1 MNGSPFGR
9 GRRLAVLTL
18 VAVASTVS
26 VGAFFPF
33 YVGSWTAAYPTSS
46 SLDHVLNGTGDSCQL
61 CHRDGNG
68 GNGWNAYGWEIK
80 EIFNQTGDLDMA
92 ILDAEGVDSDG
103 DGNSNIDEIDADTQ
117 PGWTPGPNNTI
128 FFNNGSTQT
137 NQNPPA
143 GILGDLDPADDP
155 WVDLGFGLAGTN
167 GVPLLVGGGTLAPN
181 SPLSITLTGALP
193 GSTAYLVAGW
203 DRIDLPFYCGTMVPS
218 FFSPTG
224 LYVTLPTFG
233 GTIPI
238 NDTWPTGVPSG
249 FVLYLQYWVD
259 DPGSLCGLAASN
271 AISGTTP

>member
-1 MNGSPFGR
+1 MNPW
-9 GRRLAVLTL
+9 LN
-18 VAVASTVS
+18 
-26 VGAFFPF
+26 
-33 YVGSWTAAYPTSS
+33 AYPSS
-46 SLDHVLNGTGDSCQL
+46 FSHDNVLNGTGDSCQL
-61 CHRDGNG
+61 CHETQNG
-68 GNGWNAYGWEIK
+68 GDGWNGYGWELK
-80 EIFNQTGDLDMA
+80 ENFNILGDQDLAMA
-92 ILDAEGVDSDG
+92 ASEAVDSDG
-103 DGNSNIDEIDADTQ
+103 DGTSNIDEIDADTQ

-128 FFNNGSTQT
+128 YYKNLTTAT
-137 NQNPPA
+137 NQSPPA
-143 GILGDLDPADDP
+143 GILGDLDPAADP
-155 WVDLGFGLAGTN
+155 WQDLGFGLAGTN
-167 GVPLLVGGGTLAPN
+167 GIPQLVGGGTLAPN

-259 DPGSLCGLAASN
+259 DPGSICGLAASN